1 MPRLL
6 KTDPLLPQN
15 SSGTYINRELSLVSF
30 NERVLYL
37 SQDRSIPILERLKF
51 LCIVANNLDELFEI
65 RVAGLKA
72 RSHEEPF
79 DSKLPDGLT
88 IEETLTVLGKRT
100 QCLVQLQ
107 YDILNQSVVPE
118 LKKEGISLLNY
129 HELNNQQKRWASAYF
144 KNNVLFLRFKDG
156 LFRTEDYEIS

>member
-30 NERVLYL
+30 NERVLSL
-37 SQDRSIPILERLKF
+37 SQDRLIPILERLKY

-72 RSHEEPF
+72 RLQEEPV
-79 DSKLPDGLT
+79 DSQLPDGLT
-88 IEETLTVLGKRT
+88 IEETLTILGKRT
-100 QCLVQLQ
+100 QSLVQLQ
-107 YDILNQSVVPE
+107 YEILNQSVVPE
-118 LKKEGISLLNY
+118 LKKEGIKLLNF
-129 HELNNQQKRWASAYF
+129 HELNKQQKRWASAYF
-144 KNNVLFLRFKDG
+144 KN
-156 LFRTEDYEIS
+156 